1 MIYNAYQDSDNGLYG
16 ISIVSGGHI
25 FAQQGRA
32 IQRNSGRPDYL
43 LFYVAKG
50 SEHMFLNDEIKLTE
64 GGFVIFRP
72 YEKQIHIQKSS
83 KTSEFYYVHFNAP
96 KDFDLFGFKSSF
108 AYLNKPSAKVVDLFE
123 EILDELQ
130 SKKPAY
136 EQVCVSKLFNIMFL
150 LKRKLEKSTHP
161 LGQYTD
167 KISFV
172 IQKMNKEYE
181 KNCSLEDYAKICCMS
196 KYHFLR
202 VFKHVTGCSPMEYR
216 NSIRLEHAKDLLL
229 DTKSSVDEIASA
241 VGYTSAAYFCNAF
254 KSKFGVSPG
263 QYRKNST
270 HTLF

>member
-1 MIYNAYQDSDNGLYG
+1 MIYNAYQDTDNGLFG

-25 FAQQGRA
+25 FAQQGRT
-32 IQRNSGRPDYL
+32 IHRENGRADHL

-64 GGFVIFRP
+64 GGFVLFRP
-72 YEKQIHIQKSS
+72 FEKQIHIQKSS

-96 KDFDLFGFKSSF
+96 ESFDLFGFKSSF
-108 AYLNKPSAKVVDLFE
+108 AYFNKPSAKIIDLFE
-123 EILDELQ
+123 EILEELQ

-136 EQVCVSKLFNIMFL
+136 EQICASKLFNIMFI
-150 LKRKLEKSTHP
+150 LKRKLEKANHP

-181 KNCSLEDYAKICCMS
+181 KNHSLEDYAGMCCMS

-202 VFKHVTGCSPMEYR
+202 VFKSITGCSPIEYR
-216 NSIRLEHAKDLLL
+216 NSLRLEHARELLL
-229 DTKSSVDEIASA
+229 DTKSSVDEIALS

-254 KSKFGVSPG
+254 KAKFGISPS
-263 QYRKNST
+263 QYRKT
-270 HTLF
+270 IFTF